1 MEIFS
6 CSGKYGLSKNTNAH
20 VFRNFYTVIKWWFK
34 ENLFYLRI
42 AYSGTFIHF
51 KPVTCHVQLSN
62 ESIIYNLMIL
72 LLNSKEI
79 YIMVKKKI
87 SSEVCPEYLEVSRH
101 QWVKQVLLMIKT
113 IVALNDILH
122 LGILVEINY
131 IKNILAEYFSF

>member
-6 CSGKYGLSKNTNAH
+6 CSGKYGLSKTTNAH
-20 VFRNFYTVIKWWFK
+20 VFRNFYTVIKWW
-34 ENLFYLRI
+34 FYLRI

-72 LLNSKEI
+72 LLNLKKI
-79 YIMVKKKI
+79 YIMVKKI

-122 LGILVEINY
+122 LGILVEIKL
-131 IKNILAEYFSF
+131 IKNILAQYFSF

>member
-20 VFRNFYTVIKWWFK
+20 VFRNFYTVIKWW
-34 ENLFYLRI
+34 FYLRI

-72 LLNSKEI
+72 LLNLKKI
-79 YIMVKKKI
+79 YIMVKKI

-122 LGILVEINY
+122 LGILVEIKY
-131 IKNILAEYFSF
+131 IKNILAQYFSF

>member
-1 MEIFS
+1 
-6 CSGKYGLSKNTNAH
+6 
-20 VFRNFYTVIKWWFK
+20 
-34 ENLFYLRI
+34 
-42 AYSGTFIHF
+42 
-51 KPVTCHVQLSN
+51 
-62 ESIIYNLMIL
+62 MIL